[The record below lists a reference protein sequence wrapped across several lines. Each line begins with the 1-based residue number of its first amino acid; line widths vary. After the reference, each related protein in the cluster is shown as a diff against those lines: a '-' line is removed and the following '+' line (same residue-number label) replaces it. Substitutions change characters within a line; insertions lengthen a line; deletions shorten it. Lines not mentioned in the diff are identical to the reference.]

1 MAAVKQGKDEV
12 VYVSSGEGTT
22 SQGDFHEAI
31 NWAAKEKLPVIFV
44 IQNNKYAISVH
55 VSEQMTRQS
64 VYRFTADY
72 EGLTPYKVDDTDF
85 FTSFRVMKEAV

>member
-22 SQGDFHEAI
+22 S
-31 NWAAKEKLPVIFV
+31 V